1 MKKVTVI
8 GNPGSPR
15 MRDLERAS
23 KQFEKGSV
31 LFLYRKKIKKSSIPS
46 LVKKVQR
53 VVLYIGFPRVNKN
66 IRSEFK
72 HALLQKH
79 TYINDC
85 TVKNPDI
92 KSKYTQQLK
101 AKKFHIP
108 TIPSFQ
114 YKTWKEVE
122 KKLSTN
128 NFLSYPFI
136 IKKNI
141 GSQGK
146 DVHLI
151 HTFKQLEPF
160 QKRIRYYTF
169 QPFIPNNGDFRIFII
184 RDRILGTIERTAKK
198 GEYRNNISQG
208 GSAQVVTDKA
218 LLKKIQPLTQKIR
231 KIFQCDYAGIDL
243 IQDKKTKK
251 LYFLEINFMPQWQ
264 GFAQATKVD
273 VAQELLKYA
282 FTK

>member
-1 MKKVTVI
+1 MKKITVI

-23 KQFEKGSV
+23 KQFKKGTV
-31 LFLYRKKIKKSSIPS
+31 LFLYRKKIKESSIPS
-46 LVKKVQR
+46 LVKKIQGT
-53 VVLYIGFPRVNKN
+53 VLYIGFPRVHRN
-66 IRSEFK
+66 IRSKFK
-72 HALLQKH
+72 NALLQKH
-79 TYINDC
+79 TYINAC
-85 TVKNPDI
+85 NVKNPDI
-92 KSKYTQQLK
+92 KSKYSQQIK
-101 AKKFHIP
+101 AKQWNIP

-114 YKTWKEVE
+114 YKTWKELE
-122 KKLSTN
+122 KKLVINT
-128 NFLSYPFI
+128 FLSYPFI

-151 HTFKQLEPF
+151 ETFKDLHPF
-160 QKRIRYYTF
+160 KKKIRYYTF
-169 QPFIPNNGDFRIFII
+169 QPFIQNNGDFRIFII
-184 RDRILGTIERTAKK
+184 RDRILGTILRTAKK

-208 GSAQVVTDKA
+208 GSAQVVHDQA
-218 LLKKIQPLTQKIR
+218 LLKKIHPLTRKIR
-231 KIFQCDYAGIDL
+231 KVFQCDYAGIDL

-264 GFAQATKVD
+264 GFSQATKID
-273 VAQELLKYA
+273 VGKELLDYA